1 MLVDRLVWRR
11 GTIMY
16 VGRQV
21 SLENG
26 NNYVCGNYLMFFF
39 CVACVYVYCLFLV
52 LFFLCLLLVEF
63 SRGGGRRGGGE
74 ICRVV

>member
-1 MLVDRLVWRR
+1 MWVDRFVLRM

-26 NNYVCGNYLMFFF
+26 NNYVCG
-39 CVACVYVYCLFLV
+39 
-52 LFFLCLLLVEF
+52 
-63 SRGGGRRGGGE
+63 STGE
-74 ICRVV
+74 S